1 MSQHF
6 DIAILGIDTLA
17 GETLL
22 ELLEEREFPVATL
35 YPLVD
40 SDGDLDGVRFAG
52 RALTVESA
60 ADFDWSQVQLA
71 FFMAGSAATERW
83 AQEAVDA
90 GCLVIDNSLFFRDDF
105 EVPLVI
111 PEVNG
116 EALADFRQRNI
127 VASPTCIVTEL
138 LLALKPIHDEVG
150 IERVNLVSLQS
161 VSGSGKAG
169 VQELARQT
177 AALLNGRPA
186 EAQTYVAQIA

>member
-6 DIAILGIDTLA
+6 DIAILGVDTLG

-35 YPLVD
+35 YPLVSTEGELD
-40 SDGDLDGVRFAG
+40 SVRFAG
-52 RALTVESA
+52 RAVSVESA

-71 FFMAGSAATERW
+71 FFMAGSAATEQW
-83 AQEAVDA
+83 AQVAADA

-116 EALADFRQRNI
+116 
-127 VASPTCIVTEL
+127 
-138 LLALKPIHDEVG
+138 
-150 IERVNLVSLQS
+150 
-161 VSGSGKAG
+161 
-169 VQELARQT
+169 
-177 AALLNGRPA
+177 
-186 EAQTYVAQIA
+186 